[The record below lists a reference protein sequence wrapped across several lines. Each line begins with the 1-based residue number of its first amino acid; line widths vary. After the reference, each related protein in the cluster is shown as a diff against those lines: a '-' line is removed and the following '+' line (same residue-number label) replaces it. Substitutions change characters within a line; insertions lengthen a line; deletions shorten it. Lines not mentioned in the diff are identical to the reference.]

1 MFVCVYMYVYACK
14 CVCVCVLQYGY
25 ACMCVYSMYVFL
37 DTCTEC
43 TDRQVLLSYLN

>member
-14 CVCVCVLQYGY
+14 CVLQYGY